1 MREEVMAE
9 RSKQK
14 LKLIYLMQILM
25 EKTDET
31 HSITMAEMIT
41 ALKAYGITA
50 ERKSLY
56 DDIECLRTYG
66 LEIIGTQEG
75 RTYCYQVVNRQFE
88 LAELKLLVDSVQS
101 ARFITAKKTNE
112 LIKKIEGLASKY
124 EASKLHRQVYVTQ
137 RVKTINESIY
147 YNVDAIHTAIA
158 ENSQITFRYFQW
170 NVKKEME
177 LRKGG
182 ALYRV
187 SPWALSC
194 DDENYYMIGYDSD
207 GNKIKHYRV
216 DKMTKIQPTEEK
228 RDGAELFADFDMALY
243 SKQTFGMYGGRE
255 ETVTLRCENKLANV
269 MIDKFGFDTAFSN
282 ITDTHFDMRVKVFV
296 SPVFLTWIMNF
307 GADVTVLS
315 PESVKDELTALASD
329 VLAQYK

>member
-31 HSITMAEMIT
+31 HSITMSEIIS
-41 ALKAYGITA
+41 ALKSYGITA

-147 YNVDAIHTAIA
+147 YNVDAIHAAIA
-158 ENSQITFRYFQW
+158 ENSQITFQYFQW

-177 LRKGG
+177 LRKDG
-182 ALYRV
+182 AFYRV

-207 GNKIKHYRV
+207 ENKIKHYRV

-228 RDGAELFADFDMALY
+228 RDGAEFFADFDMALY